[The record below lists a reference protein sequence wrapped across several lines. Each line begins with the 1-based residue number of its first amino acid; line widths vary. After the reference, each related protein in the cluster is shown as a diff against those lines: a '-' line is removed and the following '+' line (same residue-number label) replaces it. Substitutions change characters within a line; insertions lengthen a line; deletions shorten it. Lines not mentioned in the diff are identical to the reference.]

1 MKSPSAAGEDEIR
14 IKVKVIPR
22 AKKNQISGFME
33 DGSLKVRLAAP
44 PVDGKANQ
52 ALIKLLAESLE
63 LPQADISI
71 ISGLNGRNKTIKIIG
86 LSSIEYYRV
95 IGQIVG

>member
-1 MKSPSAAGEDEIR
+1 MKSPSSAGEDEIR
-14 IKVKVIPR
+14 IKVKVIPAR
-22 AKKNQISGFME
+22 KNQISGFME

>member
-1 MKSPSAAGEDEIR
+1 MKSPSAAGKDEIR

-52 ALIKLLAESLE
+52 ALIKLLAEILE

-95 IGQIVG
+95 IGQVVG